1 MPAQPTVHTFTSL
14 EQSWDP
20 LVPDCDVKA
29 FFLSHRWQRLWWE
42 NFGQGRELLL
52 LAFQQDGET
61 IGIAPLQRQDDTIS
75 FLGDTDL
82 FDFHDFIIPQGYEL
96 DFYRHLRDYL
106 LSQDW
111 RSLYFPSLSHA
122 SPTLRHL
129 PLFAEQQGWTCT
141 VEQEDVS
148 PTLALPGEWDEYL
161 AGLRKKDRHELRR
174 KFRRLESAGGIEIR
188 SYTDADE
195 VEERLDAFFALMRL
209 GREEKYRF
217 LTPERETFFRE
228 MAVALAGV
236 NVARLWFMEKD
247 GVPVSSCLCFD
258 YCGRRLL
265 YNSGFDPAFADL
277 SVGLLLKA
285 TTIRDAIERG
295 LDSFEFLRGDEQYK
309 YHLGGVDQAV
319 YRMTVVRDGG
329 LGEAG

>member
-1 MPAQPTVHTFTSL
+1 MPAQPTVHTFASL

-29 FFLSHRWQRLWWE
+29 FFLSHRWQRIWWE
-42 NFGQGRELLL
+42 SFGEGRELLL
-52 LAFQQDGET
+52 LAFEQDGET
-61 IGIAPLQRQDDTIS
+61 IGIAPLQRQGDTIA

-82 FDFHDFIIPQGYEL
+82 FDFHDFIIPQGYEP

-106 LSQDW
+106 LSLDW
-111 RSLYFPSLSHA
+111 RRLYFPSLSQS

-129 PLFAEQQGWTCT
+129 PRFAEQQGWSCT

-148 PTLALPGEWDEYL
+148 PTLELPEDWEGYL
-161 AGLRKKDRHELRR
+161 SGLRKKDRHELRR
-174 KFRRLESAGGIEIR
+174 KFRRLEAADGITYQC
-188 SYTDADE
+188 YTAAAD
-195 VEERLDAFFALMRL
+195 VEARLDDLFALMRM
-209 GREEKYRF
+209 GREEKHRF

-247 GVPVSSCLCFD
+247 GAPISSALCFD

-265 YNSGFDPAFADL
+265 YNSGFNPAFADL

-285 TTIRDAIERG
+285 MCIRDAIERG
-295 LDSFEFLRGDEQYK
+295 LDSFEFLRGDEHYK

-319 YRMTVVRDGG
+319 YRMTVERDGG
-329 LGEAG
+329 PG

>member
-1 MPAQPTVHTFTSL
+1 MPTQTTVHTFATL

-42 NFGQGRELLL
+42 NFGEGRDLLL
-52 LAFQQDGET
+52 VAFQQDGET
-61 IGIAPLQRQDDTIS
+61 VGIAPLQRQGDTIA

-82 FDFHDFIIPQGYEL
+82 FDFHDFIIPQGYEQ

-106 LSQDW
+106 LSQEW
-111 RSLYFPSLSHA
+111 RQLYFPSLSHS
-122 SPTLRHL
+122 SPTLKHL
-129 PLFAEQQGWTCT
+129 PRMAEQQGWTCAL
-141 VEQEDVS
+141 EQEDVS
-148 PTLALPGEWDEYL
+148 PTLPLPEDWDTYL

-174 KFRRLESAGGIEIR
+174 KFRRLEQAEGISIQCYSSPE
-188 SYTDADE
+188 D
-195 VEERLDAFFALMRL
+195 VEGRLDAFFGLMRM

-217 LTPERETFFRE
+217 LTPEREAFFRE
-228 MAVALAGV
+228 IAVALAGV

-247 GVPVSSCLCFD
+247 GSPVSAALCFD

-285 TTIRDAIERG
+285 TCIKDAIDRK
-295 LDSFEFLRGDEQYK
+295 LTSFEFLRGDEHYK

-319 YRMTVVRDGG
+319 YGMTVTRDSRP
-329 LGEAG
+329 GEAD